1 MERPR
6 IQLLLWST
14 LCALLWGC
22 KANPPPEER
31 TDDGLVRVPSR
42 AVAGVY
48 RNPDADFTAYKR
60 VMIEPLSIEY
70 MRDWRRQHK
79 DVEEAELKR
88 IEAEAR
94 KSFREEFIESLVDEG
109 PYELAETREP
119 GVLHVTPRVVDL
131 DIPAPE
137 VAVQPGTRS
146 YAPHPVRMQIV
157 GELRDAAT
165 DTLLLRVIL
174 FEGQQRYP
182 FDELRLANRA
192 TNAHEMRTGFSRWS
206 QAVRE
211 ALDVAKVQPPR
222 D

>member
-6 IQLLLWST
+6 NRLLLGAT
-14 LCALLWGC
+14 LCALLLGC
-22 KANPPPEER
+22 RASPPPEER

-48 RNPDADFTAYKR
+48 RHPDADFTVYKR
-60 VMIEPLSIEY
+60 VMVEPLSIEY
-70 MRDWRRQHK
+70 MRDWRRQHR
-79 DVEEAELKR
+79 DVEESELKR

-94 KSFREEFIESLVDEG
+94 KSFREEFIDALVDEG
-109 PYELAETREP
+109 SYELAETREAD
-119 GVLHVTPRVVDL
+119 VLHVTPRVVDL

-146 YAPHPVRMQIV
+146 YAPHPVRMQII

-182 FDELRLANRA
+182 FNELRLANRA
-192 TNAHEMRTGFSRWS
+192 TTAHEMRTGFGRWS

-211 ALDVAKVQPPR
+211 ALDVAKAQRPR
-222 D
+222 E

>member
-1 MERPR
+1 MGNPR
-6 IQLLLWST
+6 IHLLIGVT

-22 KANPPPEER
+22 KASPPPEES

-48 RNPDADFTAYKR
+48 RNPDADFTGYKR

-70 MRDWRRQHK
+70 ARDWRRQHK
-79 DVEEAELKR
+79 DVEDSDVKR
-88 IEAEAR
+88 IETEAR
-94 KSFREEFIESLVDEG
+94 KGFREKFVEVLVGEG
-109 PYELAETREP
+109 PYELTETRGP
-119 GVLHVTPRVVDL
+119 GVLHVTPRLVDL

-137 VAVQPGTRS
+137 MANRPGTES
-146 YAPHPVRMQIV
+146 YAMHPVRMQIT

-182 FDELRLANRA
+182 FDEPRLATRA
-192 TNAHEMRTGFSRWS
+192 SNAHEMRDGFGRWA
-206 QAVRE
+206 QVVRE
-211 ALDVAKVQPPR
+211 ALDVAKVQRPKE
-222 D
+222 